1 MEVQVI
7 FLMIGDANSNS
18 SHKKYP
24 VISKLLM
31 IMIHFCC
38 MCLLISK
45 LLITMYLCYKLD
57 FNVCYSNGSMLFP
70 F

>member
-1 MEVQVI
+1 MEMQVI
-7 FLMIGDANSNS
+7 FLMTCNANNNP
-18 SHKKYP
+18 SHKQSP

-31 IMIHFCC
+31 TTIHFCC

-57 FNVCYSNGSMLFP
+57 FNVCYSNGSMFYT